1 MKNLDRKT
9 LEAALHEL
17 GKQALTKGVDLEI
30 CIYGGSAMLLAYDSR
45 NATKDVDAV
54 LSPRDQGSLLVAKVA
69 QTLGLH
75 DDWLNDDVVQFIG
88 QNPKEGRRELK
99 LCIPGLTVF
108 VATANYLLAMK
119 AIACR
124 DPLPGYRG
132 DHEDLV
138 YLIKKIGIKNVDEV
152 QRRIDQFFPDEVITN
167 TNRVTIEVLIEEAH
181 NA

>member
-9 LEAALHEL
+9 LEAALTEL
-17 GKQALTKGVDLEI
+17 GKHALAEGVDLEI

-54 LSPRDQGSLLVAKVA
+54 LNPRDQGTVLAAKVA
-69 QTLGLH
+69 QSLSLH
-75 DDWLNDDVVQFIG
+75 DDWLNDDVVQFLGPTPI
-88 QNPKEGRRELK
+88 EGRRK
-99 LCIPGLTVF
+99 LSLGIPGLTLF

-119 AIACR
+119 AISCR

-138 YLIKKIGIKNVDEV
+138 FLIRKIGIKSVDEI
-152 QRRIDQFFPDEVITN
+152 QDRIDQFFPDEVILE
-167 TNRVTIEVLIEEAH
+167 TNRVTLATLIEEARH
-181 NA
+181 A